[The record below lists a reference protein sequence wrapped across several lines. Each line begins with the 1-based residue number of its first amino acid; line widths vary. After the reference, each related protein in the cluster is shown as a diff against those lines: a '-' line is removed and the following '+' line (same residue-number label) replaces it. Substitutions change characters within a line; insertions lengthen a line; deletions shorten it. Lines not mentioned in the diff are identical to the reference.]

1 MRRMRDIWVQGA
13 AQGVWKE
20 IQTRAVGDRE
30 EMVVWNWGTVVI
42 SVTSDMVIVVA
53 LTGGCKGRPETV

>member
-1 MRRMRDIWVQGA
+1 VQGA

-20 IQTRAVGDRE
+20 IQTRVVGDRE